1 LLAAIKNCSI
11 YKNKDIMSF
20 CLQYFTHLVVNDSEK
35 IQDDSIKFIKDCL
48 LELFSPAEKNE
59 FINRIVE
66 LFLSTPLKYISQEA
80 VIEATFK
87 LGVSDT
93 SLINYLVSQ
102 LGIEAA
108 KVHEKSPVMMMF
120 SVLSLVLKNYEK
132 LKPVKVVD

>member
-1 LLAAIKNCSI
+1 
-11 YKNKDIMSF
+11 MSF
-20 CLQYFTHLVVNDSEK
+20 CLQYFTHLVVNDTDR

-48 LELFSPAEKNE
+48 LEFFSPEEKNQ
-59 FINRIVE
+59 FINRVVE
-66 LFLSTPLKYISQEA
+66 MFLSVPVKHISQEA
-80 VIEATFK
+80 VIEATLK